1 MLTVAITQST
11 ASVIT
16 EIVGRNIDNK
26 KMTVTIIRIRKIGKF
41 KNITGDKLAIA
52 PNQYKTPFFIIK
64 LLFKQNC

>member
-52 PNQYKTPFFIIK
+52 PSQ
-64 LLFKQNC
+64 

>member
-16 EIVGRNIDNK
+16 ETVGRNIENK

-41 KNITGDKLAIA
+41 KNITGDMLAIA
-52 PNQYKTPFFIIK
+52 PSQ
-64 LLFKQNC
+64 